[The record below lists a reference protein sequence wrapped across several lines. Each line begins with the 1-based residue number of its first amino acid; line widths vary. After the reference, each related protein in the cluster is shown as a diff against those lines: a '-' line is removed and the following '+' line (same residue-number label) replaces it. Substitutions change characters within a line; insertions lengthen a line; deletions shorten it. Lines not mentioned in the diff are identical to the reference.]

1 MKIKQLITIVK
12 IIYITYY
19 QYNHLLFDCQQKEKS
34 ILIYTFF
41 IFSNKKIVIF
51 NKKIMNLL
59 K

>member
-41 IFSNKKIVIF
+41 IFSNKKMVIF
-51 NKKIMNLL
+51 NKKIMILL
-59 K
+59 

>member
-1 MKIKQLITIVK
+1 MKIKQLKTIVK

-41 IFSNKKIVIF
+41 IFSNKKMVIF
-51 NKKIMNLL
+51 NKKIMIL
-59 K
+59 